1 VNDAKKNV
9 SLELKIHNVMC
20 LLRAENIAKS
30 FGEHKVLQNISL
42 SFEPAQVVCLLG
54 ASGAGKSTLLN
65 ILGTLDTPTS
75 GEVFYKK
82 TPLSAM
88 KGKELAKF
96 RNENIGF
103 VYQFHHLLSEF
114 TVLENIL
121 LPAQIGGKDLK
132 NAKTYALSLLDRL
145 GILAYQ
151 DRFPATLSGGEQQR
165 VAIARALINKPLLV
179 LADEPSGNLD
189 SENALR
195 LHELFSELSKEMA
208 QTFIVVTHNK
218 SLANLADRQIT
229 LKDGQIDSL

>member
-1 VNDAKKNV
+1 VNGAKKNV
-9 SLELKIHNVMC
+9 SLKLKIHIVMC

-30 FGEHKVLQNISL
+30 FGERLVLQNISL

-82 TPLSAM
+82 MPLSAM
-88 KGKELAKF
+88 KGKTLAKF

-132 NAKTYALSLLDRL
+132 TAKNYALTLLDRL

-189 SENALR
+189 SENAFR